1 MSENSPKSFNNT
13 DTDDARFFES
23 LFLNWKTSLIVP
35 EWDWVRQNS
44 WCHLRK
50 YLSSI
55 KFTILISWSPVC
67 TPLIPCHYHWKVW
80 VMTLVA
86 NATTYRNM
94 KRGKSCKIT
103 NIRVKE
109 SERRPFI
116 FIFSLNIVLRDLYQ
130 TDEIVMEIEEW
141 KEKVPD
147 NYVKSFIKVLLSV
160 LETSVVS

>member
-1 MSENSPKSFNNT
+1 
-13 DTDDARFFES
+13 
-23 LFLNWKTSLIVP
+23 
-35 EWDWVRQNS
+35 
-44 WCHLRK
+44 
-50 YLSSI
+50 
-55 KFTILISWSPVC
+55 
-67 TPLIPCHYHWKVW
+67 
-80 VMTLVA
+80 MTLVA